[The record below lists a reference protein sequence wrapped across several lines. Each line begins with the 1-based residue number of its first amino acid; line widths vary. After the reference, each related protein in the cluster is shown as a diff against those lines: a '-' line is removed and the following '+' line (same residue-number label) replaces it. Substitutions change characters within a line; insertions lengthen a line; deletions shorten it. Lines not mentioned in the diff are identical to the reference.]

1 MDLAKSSVLYHDT
14 IETIEILL
22 DEFDRLFP
30 LLYPVSTSLCLCAYQ
45 REKLTMYMIVPY
57 CILQDLELIKQI
69 YEVLILVRITRKI

>member
-1 MDLAKSSVLYHDT
+1 MNLAESSVLYHGT

-30 LLYPVSTSLCLCAYQ
+30 LLYPVSTSIYLRAYQ
-45 REKLTMYMIVPY
+45 REKLTMNMIVPY
-57 CILQDLELIKQI
+57 CILQDLQLIKQI